1 MEHFEI
7 VKIEER
13 DTESSEQ
20 NYVETETF
28 GNGNSEIAS
37 STTGNCEIENFLI
50 DSFDVENTAI
60 CDSEIGTSKW
70 KVFELWTLKLGCL

>member
-28 GNGNSEIAS
+28 GNGNFEIAS

-50 DSFDVENTAI
+50 DSFDVENTA
-60 CDSEIGTSKW
+60 
-70 KVFELWTLKLGCL
+70 TLKLGLPSGKSLNSEL

>member
-13 DTESSEQ
+13 GTESSEQ
-20 NYVETETF
+20 NYVETAKF

-50 DSFDVENTAI
+50 DSFDVENSMI

-70 KVFELWTLKLGCL
+70 KVFEL